1 MPTATP
7 AETVVAVLAMALIVL
22 ICRWVFSPTH
32 TRTPTTPGDPDYGL
46 LVPVAKAPTYDDAVL
61 LRDLLV
67 SQGVRASLSADL
79 EVLVFQTDAERARTL
94 VGG

>member
-1 MPTATP
+1 MGL
-7 AETVVAVLAMALIVL
+7 VVL

-32 TRTPTTPGDPDYGL
+32 THIRTSQGDPDYGL
-46 LVPVAKAPTYDDAVL
+46 LVPVAKAPTYEDAVL

-67 SQGVRASLSADL
+67 SEGVRASLSKDHQ
-79 EVLVFQTDAERARTL
+79 VLVFRRDAERARAL